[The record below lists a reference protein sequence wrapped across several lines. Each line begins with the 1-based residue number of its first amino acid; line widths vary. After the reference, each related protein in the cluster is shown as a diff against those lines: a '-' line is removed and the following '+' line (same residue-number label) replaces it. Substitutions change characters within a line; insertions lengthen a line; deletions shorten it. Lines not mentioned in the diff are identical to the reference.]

1 MEYYICH
8 YYSPNIHLLF
18 EFLDFGGRQSVG
30 FSNHWNDVNFVMQR
44 SHQLH
49 VNWFQ
54 SATDSGQ
61 HEKPTV
67 NRHRDKTILWLCTIL
82 LSYLVTVGFSM
93 QLNTIQV
100 AWRQSSQPISCLV
113 QITEPFQPITWLILT
128 KNQT

>member
-8 YYSPNIHLLF
+8 HYSPNIHLLF

-30 FSNHWNDVNFVMQR
+30 FSNYWNDVNFVMQR
-44 SHQLH
+44 SHQLD

-54 SATDSGQ
+54 SATDSGR
-61 HEKPTV
+61 HEKQTV

-82 LSYLVTVGFSM
+82 LSYLVIVGFSM

-100 AWRQSSQPISCLV
+100 A
-113 QITEPFQPITWLILT
+113 
-128 KNQT
+128 